1 MVSFHNDYCNT
12 LKLIYKKQH
21 IAYFVHIFVY
31 HMLRIPW
38 FYICILL
45 YITYFSVNYNIFS
58 KVARIAL
65 IKSSLFT
72 VVTFSKVVISAR
84 SFVIV
89 PPSIVSI
96 VAFSS
101 LSANDTNS
109 SIPSNLPRFL
119 RAPDHAKIVATEFV
133 EVSSPFKCL

>member
-1 MVSFHNDYCNT
+1 
-12 LKLIYKKQH
+12 
-21 IAYFVHIFVY
+21 
-31 HMLRIPW
+31 MLRIPW

-58 KVARIAL
+58 NVARIAL
-65 IKSSLFT
+65 IKPSLFT

-109 SIPSNLPRFL
+109 SIPSNLPRFQ
-119 RAPDHAKIVATEFV
+119 RAPVHAIIVATEFV